1 MHEEL
6 KPQQVDKVK
15 TLCELVYGQNLAK
28 DMFGGDFKKH
38 AQLLKQ
44 LGEMLQE
51 DPTPIVETADILFK
65 WCYVKTTESQ
75 NTTLALS
82 VFNFLLAVIQ

>member
-15 TLCELVYGQNLAK
+15 TLCEGAFGQNLAK

-38 AQLLKQ
+38 AQFLKQ
-44 LGEMLQE
+44 LG
-51 DPTPIVETADILFK
+51 D
-65 WCYVKTTESQ
+65 
-75 NTTLALS
+75 
-82 VFNFLLAVIQ
+82 